1 MTPAMVSGFGKYH
14 GKKVGSYEDI
24 TYEQIQ
30 ALVDNPQQVDK
41 DSAQWVIPSTLKTR
55 VHVKQREFGE
65 FWMLWADLDK
75 PPLSVDGLEF
85 LVETFDCD
93 FEIYASRSATPVL
106 EKCRVLIPLA
116 YGISGADWLICQRIL
131 NDRLAGDRYVPDRA
145 TEKAGQPCYLPNRGQ
160 HYFSRSRR
168 KGVPLE
174 VLEEWADDIEYY
186 RDIVAAEMARKQA
199 EKEAREAARA
209 SKTVDPSKSLIHA
222 FNAAYTIEE
231 LLFDAGYDEKD
242 GKFRHP
248 ASESGSFSANI
259 KDGRVYTFSSNDPLY
274 TDGEGAHDAF
284 SVFTV
289 LFADGD
295 LNKALR
301 MAGDDRVK
309 IGDES
314 WNAVR
319 RRERALAEFE
329 PITDETQALKGKSD
343 SEEKGPFCLS
353 KFALNGRSDVMRER
367 MLSDVYVIGKIAILG
382 QTTVIYA
389 PPNAGKTLI
398 TIALLIQTIKNQ
410 TLPPDNILYIN
421 ADDNAKGLLQKLV
434 LAEKYGFLMLA
445 PGEMGY
451 RLSQTQSYL
460 LKMVNDDTAH
470 GKVVVLDTAKK
481 FTDIMDKKSS
491 SDFGKVIRSFVMA
504 GGSVIML
511 AHVNKHRDA
520 EGHVIAAGT
529 SDLTDDADC
538 AYTVDVESEG
548 EGRYMAIFENKKAR
562 GDVELSVAYRYTRL
576 GGQDYEALVDSV
588 ELVSEQQ
595 LDVAK
600 RTKEVGALLHAN
612 RELIQTITDVIKA
625 GYTNKTDL
633 IKEAV
638 SRSGLGR
645 GAVRKVLAQHT
656 GPSIVD
662 GHRWNYEVGE
672 KNIHVYKMLP
682 FMGGN
687 PPTPPQTSQTPQSAS
702 LDEYEC
708 EDLV

>member
-1 MTPAMVSGFGKYH
+1 MTPAMVSGRGKYH
-14 GKKVGSYEDI
+14 GKNVGSYDEI
-24 TYEQIQ
+24 TYQQIQ
-30 ALVDNPQQVDK
+30 ALVDSPQQIDK
-41 DSAQWVIPSTLKTR
+41 DSAQWVIPSTRKTR
-55 VHVKQREFGE
+55 DYAEQRAFGD
-65 FWMLWADLDK
+65 FWMLWADIDK
-75 PPLSVDGLEF
+75 NPPP
-85 LVETFDCD
+85 VEKIVSILRSLGCDC
-93 FEIYASRSATPVL
+93 EIYSSRSATDQVP
-106 EKCRVLIPLA
+106 KCRILIPLA
-116 YGISGADWLICQRIL
+116 YGLSGADWRICQKL
-131 NDRLAGDRYVPDRA
+131 FNDLLEAFGITPDRSSERA
-145 TEKAGQPCYLPNRGQ
+145 AQPCYLPNKE
-160 HYFSRSRR
+160 HFYFSRSRR
-168 KGVPLE
+168 DGIAFDVIS
-174 VLEEWADDIEYY
+174 VWANEIE
-186 RDIVAAEMARKQA
+186 REREAVAAEMAQQQA

-209 SKTVDPSKSLIHA
+209 TKQVDPSKSLIHA
-222 FNAAYTIEE
+222 FNEMFDIGE
-231 LLFDAGYDEKD
+231 LLHEAGYDEKD

-248 ASESGSFSANI
+248 ASQSGSFSANI
-259 KDGRVYTFSSNDPLY
+259 KDGRVYTFSSADPLY
-274 TDGEGAHDAF
+274 CEDGAHDAF

-301 MAGDDRVK
+301 MAGDDWVK

-314 WNAVR
+314 WNSVR
-319 RRERALAEFE
+319 RRERTLAEFE
-329 PITDETQALKGKSD
+329 PITDDTQAPSGELN
-343 SEEKGPFCLS
+343 SEDEGPFCLS
-353 KFALNGRSDVMRER
+353 KFALNGRSDAMRER

-398 TIALLIQTIKNQ
+398 TIALLIETIKNQ
-410 TLPPDNILYIN
+410 TLPPENILYIN

-434 LAEKYGFLMLA
+434 LAEKHGFLMLA

-460 LKMVNDDTAH
+460 LKMVKDNTAH

-538 AYTVDVESEG
+538 AYTVDVQSEG

-562 GDVELSVAYRYTRL
+562 GDVELSVAYRYSRL
-576 GGQDYEALVDSV
+576 GGQDYESLVDSV

-600 RTKEVGALLHAN
+600 RAKEVGALLHAN
-612 RELIQTITDVIKA
+612 RELIETITEVIKA

-656 GPSIVD
+656 GLNIVD
-662 GHRWNYEVGE
+662 GHRWHYEVGE

-682 FMGGN
+682 FMGGSL
-687 PPTPPQTSQTPQSAS
+687 PTPPQTSQTPQSAS
-702 LDEYEC
+702 LDEFEC
-708 EDLV
+708 QDLV

>member
-1 MTPAMVSGFGKYH
+1 
-14 GKKVGSYEDI
+14 
-24 TYEQIQ
+24 
-30 ALVDNPQQVDK
+30 
-41 DSAQWVIPSTLKTR
+41 
-55 VHVKQREFGE
+55 
-65 FWMLWADLDK
+65 ML
-75 PPLSVDGLEF
+75 G
-85 LVETFDCD
+85 
-93 FEIYASRSATPVL
+93 
-106 EKCRVLIPLA
+106 
-116 YGISGADWLICQRIL
+116 
-131 NDRLAGDRYVPDRA
+131 
-145 TEKAGQPCYLPNRGQ
+145 
-160 HYFSRSRR
+160 
-168 KGVPLE
+168 
-174 VLEEWADDIEYY
+174 EWATVIERY
-186 RDIVAAEMARKQA
+186 RDIVVTEMAQRAA
-199 EKEAREAARA
+199 EKEAKELARA
-209 SKTVDPSKSLIHA
+209 SKTVDPSQSLIHA
-222 FNAAYTIEE
+222 FNQAYEIEE
-231 LLFDAGYDEKD
+231 LLFEAGYDDKD

-248 ASESGSFSANI
+248 NSQSGSFSANI
-259 KDGRVYTFSSNDPLY
+259 KDGRVYTFSSADPLY

-295 LNKALR
+295 LNRALR
-301 MAGDDRVK
+301 VAGDDWVK
-309 IGDES
+309 VGEES
-314 WNAVR
+314 WNSAR
-319 RRERALAEFE
+319 RREWALAEFE
-329 PITDETQALKGKSD
+329 PITDEVKPPEAASGA
-343 SEEKGPFCLS
+343 EEEGPFCLS

-410 TLPPDNILYIN
+410 TLPPEDILYIN

-460 LKMVNDDTAH
+460 LKMVKDNTAH

-491 SDFGKVIRSFVMA
+491 SDFGKVVRSFVLA

-548 EGRYMAIFENKKAR
+548 EGRYIAIFENKKAR
-562 GDVELSVAYRYTRL
+562 GDVELSVAYRYSRL

-588 ELVSEQQ
+588 ELVNEQQ

-612 RELIQTITDVIKA
+612 RELIQTITEVIKA

-633 IKEAV
+633 IKEVV

-672 KNIHVYKMLP
+672 KNIHIYKMLP
-682 FMGGN
+682 FMGGSL
-687 PPTPPQTSQTPQSAS
+687 PTPRQTNQTPQSAS
-702 LDEYEC
+702 LDEYEY
-708 EDLV
+708 EALL